1 MALFTPLHKPKS
13 SAFIMTRL
21 FINRSLIHVHRPVK
35 RVLRSPVRSGCRH
48 RATYLPLPG
57 ALLESL
63 KPPKNLPVSYAI
75 SAVLATLYVRIA
87 HFILDFY
94 AHFRYHSGI
103 VGVQQLTI

>member
-1 MALFTPLHKPKS
+1 MLLSPQNKMDAAATGQRAKWL
-13 SAFIMTRL
+13 AR
-21 FINRSLIHVHRPVK
+21 
-35 RVLRSPVRSGCRH
+35 RVLRRHICSASRH

-63 KPPKNLPVSYAI
+63 KSLENLPLSYAI

-87 HFILDFY
+87 HFTLDFS
-94 AHFRYHSGI
+94 AHFRYHNGI